1 MQKQWTAVITPKR
14 KLLDLN
20 LKEVWKYRDLI
31 WLNVRRDFKTRY
43 KQTIL
48 GPLWFIIQPLMSSIV
63 HTLVF
68 GTIAGLSTDGVPQ
81 FLFYLIGSI
90 YWGIFSSCLSATSN
104 TFAGNAGI
112 FSKVYFPRLVT
123 PISTAI
129 TQIGNFIIQ
138 FSIYLVVAL
147 VMFLTG
153 NVFRITW
160 VALLTPI
167 IVAQMALLGL
177 GFGIIIS
184 SLTTKYRDLQM
195 LVGFGVSLL
204 MYLTPIVYSANSVGN
219 GLLYKALMLN
229 PVSPLIE
236 LTRYGWLGAGSTPWG
251 YWGISWIV
259 TAVVVFIGIII
270 FNKIEKNFLDTV

>member
-1 MQKQWTAVITPKR
+1 MEKQWTAVITPKR

-81 FLFYLIGSI
+81 FLFYLIGSV

-236 LTRYGWLGAGSTPWG
+236 ITRYGWLGAGSTPWG

>member
-1 MQKQWTAVITPKR
+1 MEKQWTAVITPKR

-81 FLFYLIGSI
+81 YLFYLIGSI

-104 TFAGNAGI
+104 TFVGNAGI

>member
-14 KLLDLN
+14 KWFDLN

-31 WLNVRRDFKTRY
+31 SLNVSRDFKTRY

-48 GPLWFIIQPLMSSIV
+48 GPLWFIIQPLMSSVV

-81 FLFYLIGSI
+81 FLFYLIGSV
-90 YWGIFSSCLSATSN
+90 YWGIFSSSLTATSN
-104 TFAGNAGI
+104 TFVGNAGV
-112 FSKVYFPRLVT
+112 FGKVYFPRLVT

-129 TQIGNFIIQ
+129 TQMGNFLIQ
-138 FSIYLVVAL
+138 FGIYLVMAL
-147 VMFLTG
+147 IFFLTG
-153 NVFRITW
+153 GIFKITW
-160 VALLTPI
+160 VALLTPV
-167 IVAQMALLGL
+167 IVIQMALLGL

-184 SLTTKYRDLQM
+184 SLTTKYRDLQL

-204 MYLTPIVYSANSVGN
+204 MYLTPVVYSANSVGT
-219 GLLYKALMLN
+219 GKLYTALMLN
-229 PVSPLIE
+229 PMSPLIE

-251 YWGISWIV
+251 YWGISWVV
-259 TAVVVFIGIII
+259 TAIVVLLGIMI
-270 FNKIEKNFLDTV
+270 FNKIEKNFMDTV